1 MIQILTAL
9 LTSETK
15 HILQKSKVIYKVQE
29 AFWNGKMNINFK
41 ENVNFILSNHSKKNE
56 IVKDNTFR

>member
-9 LTSETK
+9 LTLEAK
-15 HILQKSKVIYKVQE
+15 HTLQKSKVIYKVQE

-41 ENVNFILSNHSKKNE
+41 ENVNFILSNHSKKM
-56 IVKDNTFR
+56 K